1 LSAEPIITVESLAF
15 ERNHRL
21 LLAPTDFSL
30 ETGEAL
36 HIQGS
41 NGSGKTTLFRLL
53 MGLLQPTQ
61 GEISFRGQSIGQC
74 RHSYLSELLFI
85 GHRAA
90 IKETLT
96 VEENLRWLSPNPLS
110 PDQVR
115 AALSAVELDNYADIP
130 CRQLSAG
137 QRRRVALARL
147 INSKVKLWYLDE
159 PLAALDKQGMAV
171 VEQCMQSHLQVGGS
185 IIFSSHQD
193 LAQTA
198 TRNYSLT
205 AEGSARD

>member
-1 LSAEPIITVESLAF
+1 MSVEPIITVESLAF

-21 LLAPTDFSL
+21 LLAPTDFAL
-30 ETGEAL
+30 ATGEAL
-36 HIQGS
+36 HIQGA

-61 GEISFRGQSIGQC
+61 GEIQFRGQPIGQC
-74 RHSYLSELLFI
+74 RHTYLSELLFI
-85 GHRAA
+85 SHRAA
-90 IKETLT
+90 IKQAFT
-96 VEENLRWLSPNPLS
+96 VEENLKWLSSNLLAS
-110 PDQVR
+110 DQIT
-115 AALSAVELDNYADIP
+115 AALSAVELDNYADMP

-147 INSKVKLWYLDE
+147 IVSKVKLWYLDE
-159 PLAALDKQGMAV
+159 PFAALDKQGFAL
-171 VEQCMQSHLQVGGS
+171 VEQCMQSHLQAGGS

-198 TRNYSLT
+198 TRNYSLE
-205 AEGSARD
+205 AEDRAYG

>member
-61 GEISFRGQSIGQC
+61 GEISFRGQSIAQC
-74 RHSYLSELLFI
+74 RHSYLSELLFV

-110 PDQVR
+110 PEQVR
-115 AALSAVELDNYADIP
+115 
-130 CRQLSAG
+130 G
-137 QRRRVALARL
+137 GTQR
-147 INSKVKLWYLDE
+147 
-159 PLAALDKQGMAV
+159 G
-171 VEQCMQSHLQVGGS
+171 
-185 IIFSSHQD
+185 
-193 LAQTA
+193 
-198 TRNYSLT
+198 
-205 AEGSARD
+205 

>member
-1 LSAEPIITVESLAF
+1 MSAESIIKVESLAL

-61 GEISFRGQSIGQC
+61 GEICFRGQPVDQC
-74 RHSYLSELLFI
+74 RHSYLNELLFI
-85 GHRAA
+85 GHRTA
-90 IKETLT
+90 IKQTLT

-110 PDQVR
+110 PHQIT
-115 AALSAVELDNYADIP
+115 AALSAVELDNYADVA
-130 CRQLSAG
+130 CLQLSAG

-147 INSKVKLWYLDE
+147 ITSQVKLWYLDE
-159 PLAALDKQGMAV
+159 PLAALDRQGIAL
-171 VEQCMQSHLQVGGS
+171 VEQCMKSHLQAGGS

-205 AEGSARD
+205 AEGMAYG

>member
-1 LSAEPIITVESLAF
+1 LSVEPIIKVESLAF
-15 ERNHRL
+15 ERNCRL
-21 LLAPTDFSL
+21 LLAPTDFRL

-36 HIQGS
+36 HIQGP

-61 GEISFRGQSIGQC
+61 GEVYFQGQPIGQC
-74 RHSYLSELLFI
+74 RHSYLNALLFI
-85 GHRAA
+85 GHRPA
-90 IKETLT
+90 IKQALT
-96 VEENLRWLSPNPLS
+96 VEESIRWLSPSPLS
-110 PDQVR
+110 SDQINT
-115 AALSAVELDNYADIP
+115 ALSAVELDNYANVA
-130 CRQLSAG
+130 CLQLSAG

-147 INSKVKLWYLDE
+147 ITSEVKLWYLDE
-159 PLAALDKQGMAV
+159 PLAALDRQGIAL
-171 VEQCMQSHLQVGGS
+171 VEQCMQSHLQAGGS

-205 AEGSARD
+205 AEGRAYG